1 MSGATGAPPPPSCT
15 SCGRDDEEVDAVH
28 RVYVTPEAWD
38 TPGAVDVQT
47 EVEYWCFACRTQY
60 PHQRA

>member
-1 MSGATGAPPPPSCT
+1 MSGGTGAPPPACCT
-15 SCGRDDEEVDAVH
+15 SCGRDDEEVDAGH

-38 TPGAVDVQT
+38 TPGAVDVQD

-60 PHQRA
+60 PHQGV